1 MPSPLFISHGA
12 PDVFLLDTPAHR
24 ALQALGKGQPPM
36 AYIIVSAHWQSGG
49 IRITASNQPATIHD
63 FRGFGD
69 PLDIFDYPVAGAPG
83 LAAEIQILL
92 AQSGIL
98 ADLDFKRGLDHGA
111 WIPMALIRPEAD
123 IPVIQ
128 ISLPRQSDDASFKL
142 GRALASLSEK
152 NIQLIGS
159 GAITHSLA
167 DSLTMPEDAAP
178 AAFAETFRDALD
190 PALKAGDMPT
200 IRSWRSLPEAERNH
214 PTPEHLRPLFFAIG
228 ASQTRRGRRLHT
240 SWSRS
245 ALAMDI
251 WAFD

>member
-1 MPSPLFISHGA
+1 MPAPLFISHGA
-12 PDVFLLDTPAHR
+12 PDVLLLDTPAH
-24 ALQALGKGQPPM
+24 QALRGLGSGKPPA
-36 AYIIVSAHWQSGG
+36 AYVIVSAHWQSGG
-49 IRITASNQPATIHD
+49 VTITAGNQLATIHD
-63 FRGFGD
+63 FRGFGAT
-69 PLDIFDYPVAGAPG
+69 LDLFDYPVAGAPG
-83 LAAEIQILL
+83 LAVEIQNLL
-92 AQSGIL
+92 AQSGIE
-98 ADLDFKRGLDHGA
+98 AGLDFKRGLDHGA

-128 ISLPRQSDDASFKL
+128 ISLPRQTDNASFKL

-167 DSLTMPEDAAP
+167 DSLTMPENAVP
-178 AAFAETFRDALD
+178 ATFAEIFLNALT
-190 PALKAGDMPT
+190 PALEAGDLQAV
-200 IRSWRSLPEAERNH
+200 RSWRSLPEAERNH
-214 PTPEHLRPLFFAIG
+214 PTPEHIRPLFFALG
-228 ASQTRRGRRLHT
+228 ASYDQRGKRLHT